1 MARYFFH
8 LRNGKTLL
16 AGDDEGEELQDLEA
30 VRHYAIQSAREILSE
45 AALSGSAGSLNQHLE
60 VLDER
65 GQTVLTMPVGHAE
78 VTETQN

>member
-1 MARYFFH
+1 MIGSSR
-8 LRNGKTLL
+8 R
-16 AGDDEGEELQDLEA
+16 
-30 VRHYAIQSAREILSE
+30 RHRVKGRHDVDALGPS
-45 AALSGSAGSLNQHLE
+45 ALSGSAGSLNQHLE